1 MTTLCITP
9 CGKKKIWL
17 KYPKAGPT
25 EAKKVYT
32 GPFAKKCKEYAEN
45 FYPDSWCIL
54 SAKYGF
60 LFPEDIVPE
69 SYNVSFN
76 DIGTNPITL
85 KELKIQ
91 IEEKDIEDFD
101 EFVVLGGKNYV
112 KIISDLL
119 PNKYIQKPLEGCKGN
134 GYMMGLINKALK
146 DRNPL

>member
-9 CGKKKIWL
+9 CGSKKIWS
-17 KYPKAGPT
+17 KYPELGPAKA
-25 EAKKVYT
+25 KNVYT
-32 GPFAKKCKEYAEN
+32 GLFAKTCKEYVEH

-76 DIGTNPITL
+76 DKNTKPITL

-91 IEEKDIEDFD
+91 IEEKEIENLDK
-101 EFVVLGGKNYV
+101 FVVLGGKKYV
-112 KIISDLL
+112 KMISDLL
-119 PNKYIQKPLEGCKGN
+119 PDKDIRQPLEGCKGI
-134 GYMMGLINKALK
+134 GYMVGLMKRALK
-146 DRNPL
+146 EGKPL